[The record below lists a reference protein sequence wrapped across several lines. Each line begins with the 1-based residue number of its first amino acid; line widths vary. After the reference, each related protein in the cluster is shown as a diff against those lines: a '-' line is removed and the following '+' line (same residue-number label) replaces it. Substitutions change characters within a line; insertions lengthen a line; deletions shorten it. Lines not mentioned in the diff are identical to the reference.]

1 MRMQLN
7 VGRLE
12 SSRQARGEEPTIGIE
27 FSSWF
32 EADQLRHLSVNA
44 QRHKMN
50 FVHFVFWDTLL
61 DVCVALNENLE

>member
-12 SSRQARGEEPTIGIE
+12 SSRQARGDEPTIGIE
-27 FSSWF
+27 FSSCF
-32 EADQLRHLSVNA
+32 EADQLRHPSVNA

-50 FVHFVFWDTLL
+50 FVHFVL
-61 DVCVALNENLE
+61 

>member
-12 SSRQARGEEPTIGIE
+12 SSRQARGDEPTIGIE
-27 FSSWF
+27 FSSCF
-32 EADQLRHLSVNA
+32 EADQLRHPSVNA

-50 FVHFVFWDTLL
+50 FVHFVLWDILL
-61 DVCVALNENLE
+61 DACVMHNENLE